1 MSDLHNKGGFKIE
14 NLLLDVLS
22 LILKGI
28 IALMAMDKY
37 GATYKELMDDEE
49 DDDRVPFFFGPTVLG
64 VWSMALDSLLANGSV
79 LGPCS

>member
-1 MSDLHNKGGFKIE
+1 MEPLT
-14 NLLLDVLS
+14 DVL
-22 LILKGI
+22 
-28 IALMAMDKY
+28 
-37 GATYKELMDDEE
+37 KELMDDEE